1 MGILTKASFSLNCS
15 GKLAHFTDV
24 AIMGILNVTPDSF
37 YDGGQFQELNFAVEH
52 AAKMMAEGAD
62 IIDLGGASSRPDA
75 IMLSP
80 QEEIE
85 RVMPVI
91 EKLRLTFPE
100 IILSIDT
107 YHHQVAEAAC
117 DAGASIVNDI
127 SGGDLDDEMFDFVSK
142 RQCPYILTHIQG
154 TPQNMQKNPQYE
166 DVVLDV
172 IKALTKKIDTLEEK
186 GVKDIIVDPG
196 FGFGKTVEQN
206 FALLAN
212 LKLLAKTTN
221 KPVLAG
227 LSRKSML
234 YKPLHI
240 SAKESLNATTAANVL
255 AIQNGASLL
264 RVHDVKAAKE
274 AVQVCALM
282 QGA

>member
-1 MGILTKASFSLNCS
+1 MQ
-15 GKLAHFTDV
+15 FTDV
-24 AIMGILNVTPDSF
+24 AIIGILNVTPDSF

-52 AAKMMAEGAD
+52 AAKMIAEGAD
-62 IIDLGGASSRPDA
+62 IIDVGGASSRPDA
-75 IMLSP
+75 RILSP
-80 QEEIE
+80 QEELD
-85 RVMPVI
+85 RVLPI
-91 EKLRLTFPE
+91 LEKIRNTFPE
-100 IILSIDT
+100 ILISIDT
-107 YHHQVAEAAC
+107 YHHEVARAAC
-117 DAGASIVNDI
+117 NVGASIVNDI
-127 SGGDLDDEMFDFVSK
+127 SGGDLDDEMFDFVAK
-142 RQCPYILTHIQG
+142 EQCPYIVTHIQG
-154 TPQNMQKNPQYE
+154 SPQTMQKNPQYE

-172 IKALTKKIDTLEEK
+172 VKVLSKKIKTLEEK

-196 FGFGKTVEQN
+196 FGFGKTVAQN

-221 KPVLAG
+221 KPILAG

-240 SAKESLNATTAANVL
+240 TAKESLNATTAANVL

-274 AVQVCALM
+274 AVQICALM